1 MHEYIIYALTL
12 LYEIKLCVI
21 IMINYTKIFFSII
34 RVFNYAIQIKFDI
47 IHKT

>member
-1 MHEYIIYALTL
+1 MNEYIIYALIL

-21 IMINYTKIFFSII
+21 IMINYTIFFSII